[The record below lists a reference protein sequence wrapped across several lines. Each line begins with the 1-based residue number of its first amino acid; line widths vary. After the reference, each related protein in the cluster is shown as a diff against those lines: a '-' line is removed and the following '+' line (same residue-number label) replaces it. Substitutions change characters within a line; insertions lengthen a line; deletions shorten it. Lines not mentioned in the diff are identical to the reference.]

1 MNHFF
6 LKTPRIILAFLG
18 MLLSCS
24 SFAGITTSVLTVTPG
39 HKTCYS
45 GNYSSNYVMTIS
57 ATRGYVYGTDYTFNL
72 SQTTFKLRTTSSGAG
87 GTVLL
92 TNTGGTA
99 ASSAISG
106 SFNMSTLQPGVYTI
120 YASVLV
126 NDITAGTSVVVT
138 ATANFTVGVKTTW
151 DYISDML
158 ADPNSYSAKRT
169 LQTAGNTYA
178 KAISANV
185 INASTNGWFDLGA
198 QFGGTTG
205 SVFFVIGKSTSSIT
219 DPTAQL
225 HYIEFRKTGASTG
238 NIYVKTSGTTY
249 TLSGVTFANRIRMVR
264 TTGNTIKFYL
274 SDTETQITGSPTIT
288 YTGELNIGVFAAN
301 LNDGASNI
309 TSSNVCVFENQFF
322 HLKDDVEQ
330 SIAYVAGSKLKFKYE
345 EDYFDNGGNLNYS
358 IKCLNDD
365 AIPTTVTVTKP
376 NHTNWIEITLGAG
389 GIPVTVGNIYLL
401 EVRDSKGR
409 KQYLKFKKA

>member
-1 MNHFF
+1 MSFLINILRNSIAIVFVTLCTKIGFGAVFTATMTATPNH
-6 LKTPRIILAFLG
+6 
-18 MLLSCS
+18 
-24 SFAGITTSVLTVTPG
+24 TS
-39 HKTCYS
+39 CYS
-45 GNYSSNYVMTIS
+45 GNYSVDYA
-57 ATRGYVYGTDYTFNL
+57 ATVTMSRALPGTTYSFDLT
-72 SQTTFKLRTTSSGAG
+72 QTTFKLRTTLSGSG

-92 TNTGGTA
+92 SNTGGTVVG
-99 ASSAISG
+99 STISG
-106 SFNMSTLQPGVYTI
+106 SFNMASLLPGVYTI
-120 YASVLV
+120 YASILV
-126 NDITAGTSVVVT
+126 NNTTDGTSVVVT
-138 ATANFTVGVKTTW
+138 ATTNFTVGIKTTW

-178 KAISANV
+178 KAISANI
-185 INASTNGWFDLGA
+185 INANTDGWIDLGA

-219 DPTAQL
+219 DPTTQL

-238 NIYVKTSGTTY
+238 EIYVKTSSTTY
-249 TLSGVTFANRIRMVR
+249 TLSGVTFSNRIRIAR
-264 TTGNTIKFYL
+264 KTGNTIKFYL
-274 SDTETQITGSPTIT
+274 SDTETQITGSPTII
-288 YTGELNIGVFAAN
+288 YTGELNIGVFATN

-309 TSSNVCVFENQFF
+309 TSSTGCVFENQFF

-330 SIAYVAGSKLKFKYE
+330 SIAYVAGSKLKFKYD
-345 EDYFDNGGNLNYS
+345 EDYFDAGGNLNYS

-365 AIPTTVTVTKP
+365 VVPTTVTVTKP

-389 GIPVTVGNIYLL
+389 GIPVTTGNIYLL